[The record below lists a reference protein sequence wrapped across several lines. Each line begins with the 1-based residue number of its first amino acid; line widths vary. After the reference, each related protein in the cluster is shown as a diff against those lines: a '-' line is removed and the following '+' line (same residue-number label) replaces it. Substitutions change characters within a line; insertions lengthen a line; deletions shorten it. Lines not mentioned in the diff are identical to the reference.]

1 MQSGAVDFVLSNP
14 GGVAMLLGAHTMRN
28 EVASLAY
35 LPLGPQ
41 LHDLRSY
48 LDRWPLWSL
57 PRQPVP
63 ALAWLWM
70 VVTIVVIAIG
80 MAAAYVRLRWAA
92 FLPILIHVG
101 YSLSASLPR
110 VSGWRFI
117 LPADWVTLVYYCIG
131 LTQLAAL
138 ALAVVSGRA
147 SFVNGAWQRA
157 SAPARPV
164 RAAGSQR
171 AVAVTVL
178 GLGLIGVALPGAEL
192 LIPNRYPPLEAE
204 EKVNRY
210 ASEQALA
217 ALVPQISSEDLSA
230 FLQSEPGAIVLY
242 GRALYPVYYGRGQIH
257 GDHTEFALDASKYNR
272 LELMLT
278 GSDRSPVYLPLLAPP
293 RRFRHAQDVLVIG
306 CAERT
311 HVRALLL
318 LPRRLEQSLAA
329 VPWAGL
335 ACPDVP

>member
-1 MQSGAVDFVLSNP
+1 VGVTLLIVAIGIGAA
-14 GGVAMLLGAHTMRN
+14 VARLGWAG
-28 EVASLAY
+28 L
-35 LPLGPQ
+35 LPL
-41 LHDLRSY
+41 LVHL
-48 LDRWPLWSL
+48 
-57 PRQPVP
+57 
-63 ALAWLWM
+63 
-70 VVTIVVIAIG
+70 
-80 MAAAYVRLRWAA
+80 
-92 FLPILIHVG
+92 G
-101 YSLSASLPR
+101 YSVSTTPARL
-110 VSGWRFI
+110 SGWRFI

-131 LTQLAAL
+131 LTQLVGL
-138 ALAVVSGRA
+138 ALAVVSGRG
-147 SFVNGAWQRA
+147 SFVSGAMWRT
-157 SAPARPV
+157 SAPARAV
-164 RAAGSQR
+164 RAAGSTR
-171 AVAVTVL
+171 AVAVTAL
-178 GLGLIGVALPGAEL
+178 GLGLIGAALPGGEL
-192 LIPNRYPPLEAE
+192 LIPNRYPTLDAE
-204 EKVNRY
+204 EKVNRF

-217 ALVPQISSEDLSA
+217 ALVPQTSKEDLSV
-230 FLQSEPGAIVLY
+230 FLQSEPGAIALY

-329 VPWAGL
+329 VPWSGL